1 MLYLVY
7 YYFISLR
14 SYDFDDFFFSD
25 LIFLFQIVNT
35 SERLKVK
42 SIRTSNMPLVPKVAP
57 QSSSQSSNSLN
68 RGAPKTP
75 QGGNFHVLNRERNSS
90 IGNKIGGPTLN
101 SRTVVNPVNTAAPN
115 STLYNNSKF
124 KSEMT
129 QSSVMERK
137 NSSQDRIKFFN
148 TIRNGSHSN
157 NSSFASAEHRSV
169 MPSFAS
175 EKSSDDTS
183 TMSKQSFV
191 LDSNTSAS
199 MKNGN
204 DMNHNSISLSELA
217 NVKKDE
223 DESGSCQDYP
233 NGEEKKFMKLLGWQ
247 EEGEEEP
254 LTAKEIEEFIVEVP
268 IIKIFG

>member
-1 MLYLVY
+1 M
-7 YYFISLR
+7 FP
-14 SYDFDDFFFSD
+14 FSD
-25 LIFLFQIVNT
+25 LIFLYQIVNT

-42 SIRTSNMPLVPKVAP
+42 SVRASNIPLLPKASP

-68 RGAPKTP
+68 RGTPKTP
-75 QGGNFHVLNRERNSS
+75 QGGNFHVLNRESNSS
-90 IGNKIGGPTLN
+90 IGNKIAGPTLN
-101 SRTVVNPVNTAAPN
+101 SRKVVNPVGTAPN
-115 STLYNNSKF
+115 SALHNNPKF
-124 KSEMT
+124 KPEIT

-137 NSSQDRIKFFN
+137 NSSQDRIRFFN
-148 TIRNGSHSN
+148 TIRSGSHSN
-157 NSSFASAEHRSV
+157 NSSFASVEHRSA

-175 EKSSDDTS
+175 EKFGDDTLTS
-183 TMSKQSFV
+183 SIMSKQPFV

-199 MKNGN
+199 VKNGN
-204 DMNHNSISLSELA
+204 GMNQNSISMSELA

-268 IIKIFG
+268 VIKIFGLFALVRCITSLSLA